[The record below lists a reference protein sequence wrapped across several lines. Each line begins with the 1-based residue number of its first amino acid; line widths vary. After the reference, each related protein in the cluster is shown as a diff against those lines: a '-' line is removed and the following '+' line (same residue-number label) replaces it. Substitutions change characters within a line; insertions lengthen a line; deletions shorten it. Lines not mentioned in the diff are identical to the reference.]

1 MDEIELESPKASPA
15 ETLRAYSFFYGES
28 NVRRDTVGFCIYQT
42 VLVVL
47 FFLAP
52 PDPARW
58 VFWLGIWLACFEA
71 RNVYIRN
78 SRRQRLRMSLWE
90 QEMKQF
96 CPKRRTV
103 VFATV
108 VPFVAIAVWLTLLF
122 IGPQPWP
129 SFMK

>member
-15 ETLRAYSFFYGES
+15 ETLRAYSFLYGES
-28 NVRRDTVGFCIYQT
+28 DVLLHAVRFCIYQT
-42 VLVVL
+42 LLVV
-47 FFLAP
+47 FFLAA
-52 PDPARW
+52 PDDARCAFS
-58 VFWLGIWLACFEA
+58 VGILLACFEA

-78 SRRQRLRMSLWE
+78 SKRQRLRMSLWE

-103 VFATV
+103 VFATI
-108 VPFVAIAVWLTLLF
+108 VPFVAIAAWLTLIF

-129 SFMK
+129 SFVK